1 MKHIKP
7 NYYKLFYILIL
18 ISAITFSF
26 NTSSAANI
34 SDLQSQQSE
43 LSKQIEE
50 GRSKVKE
57 TNSQI
62 SSIEDEISIID
73 NDIYAAEEKIYQT
86 ENDIEGK
93 KNEIVNTEE
102 TIKQKQIELDNEKE
116 NQAETIRTVYE
127 SYKYTNPLRMIIGSS
142 TLTQLLNYNAYLEAL
157 NDKIDASIAEV
168 NKIKKEL
175 EDKKTALEE
184 EERSLVA
191 LEEQQRAYKRGLDE
205 QKGAKDNLLATKES
219 EKASLESQI
228 EEFKATQAEVQ
239 AQIAAAVAASR
250 QSSGISAKDKGVSSV
265 GFMWPTSGDIT
276 ATFMDPEYFSYFG
289 FNHYGIDLAN
299 TSGTPIYATAGG
311 TITTAT
317 VFGGYGNC
325 IIIGHNARY
334 SSLYGHMMYFAVGV
348 GDEVKAGDV
357 IGYMGSTGFSTGPH
371 LHFEIWEY
379 GERMNPMGYL
389 P

>member
-1 MKHIKP
+1 MKKSET
-7 NYYKLFYILIL
+7 NYYKLFYTLSLIL
-18 ISAITFSF
+18 VTIFSL
-26 NTSSAANI
+26 NTSFAANI

-43 LSKQIEE
+43 LDKQIEE

-57 TNSQI
+57 TNSEI
-62 SSIEDEISIID
+62 LTIEEEISVID

-86 ENDIEGK
+86 ESDIEGK

-157 NDKIDASIAEV
+157 NDKIDASISEV

-175 EDKKTALEE
+175 EDKKSALEE
-184 EERSLVA
+184 DQRNLVA

-205 QKGAKDNLLATKES
+205 QKSTKDNLLASKES

-239 AQIAAAVAASR
+239 AQIAAAIAASR

-276 ATFMDPEYFSYFG
+276 ATFIPENAKACGSIFWLMYARAAAASSCPFPDRSNRTPSRKPLYSP
-289 FNHYGIDLAN
+289 AN
-299 TSGTPIYATAGG
+299 TISSFASMSLPQHFHATCLLMLNPH
-311 TITTAT
+311 
-317 VFGGYGNC
+317 FFPCGNAAPSKPSYRRRLQVP
-325 IIIGHNARY
+325 G
-334 SSLYGHMMYFAVGV
+334 
-348 GDEVKAGDV
+348 
-357 IGYMGSTGFSTGPH
+357 
-371 LHFEIWEY
+371 
-379 GERMNPMGYL
+379 
-389 P
+389 